1 MAVADRLPGG
11 WPDEQELG
19 RLAYS
24 SPDPLMMLDEH
35 GVILAV
41 NPAWSDVLGWEADD
55 LLDRRFFDF
64 IHTEDLQHTT
74 DRWKDV
80 VAGDPVV
87 DERNRWVTATD
98 QWRWLSW
105 SWKRNAETGHV
116 FSAGRDVTSHM
127 DLYLRVTED
136 RQLLASAET
145 LAQVGAWE
153 WTSQPDILSMSE
165 HMRALLDIDDNA
177 PITSDR
183 AMQLIHLDDRE
194 RILGLLTTSIE
205 RGEKVDTEFRIA
217 GTGGGNRVLV
227 MHAEPIRDEQ
237 GMVHLHGAVQDV
249 TEQRRLAT
257 LKDAFLAA
265 VSHELRTPLTVIKG
279 VADTLVRLHVKD
291 EQQRS
296 RLQGALVRN
305 VDRLEHLM
313 ADLLDFGT
321 LRRGD
326 MQLRTGTC
334 DLAALVH
341 QLVAVSPI
349 AERAIIDG
357 PTSLPVDVDRVI
369 VERIV
374 LNLLDNAAKYAP
386 TGPVEVSYGRRGEM
400 LRLSVADAGP
410 GVTAAEA
417 ARIFEPFYRVA
428 DDRPQPGMGI
438 GLALVGEFAR
448 AHDGRAWVEP
458 HEPGAEFIVEIRAAP
473 LDQSD

>member
-1 MAVADRLPGG
+1 MAGADRIQGG

-24 SPDPLMMLDEH
+24 SPDPLMMLDED

-41 NPAWSDVLGWEADD
+41 NPAWSQVLGWETDD

-64 IHTEDLQHTT
+64 IHADDQQRTT

-80 VAGDPVV
+80 VAGTPVV

-98 QWRWLSW
+98 GWRWLSW
-105 SWKRNAETGHV
+105 SWKRNAETGHI

-136 RQLLASAET
+136 RQLLASAEA
-145 LAQVGAWE
+145 LAHVGAWE
-153 WTSQPDILSMSE
+153 WTSQPDVVSMSE
-165 HMRALLDIDDNA
+165 HMRALLNIEDHD

-183 AMQLIHLDDRE
+183 AMQLLHPDDRQG
-194 RILGLLTTSIE
+194 ILGLLTNSIE
-205 RGEKVDTEFRIA
+205 RGEKVDTEFRIVGA
-217 GTGGGNRVLV
+217 DGDDRVLV
-227 MHAEPIRDEQ
+227 MHAEPARDEQ
-237 GMVHLHGAVQDV
+237 GVVHLHGAVQDV

-279 VADTLVRLHVKD
+279 VADTLVRLHVQD
-291 EQQRS
+291 QQQRS

-326 MQLRTGTC
+326 MRLRPGTF
-334 DLAALVH
+334 DLAALVDR
-341 QLVAVSPI
+341 LVAASPI
-349 AERAIIDG
+349 AERASIDG
-357 PTSLPVDVDRVI
+357 PSPLSVNADRVI

-386 TGPVEVSYGRRGEM
+386 TGPIEVSYRHHGEM

-417 ARIFEPFYRVA
+417 AQIFQPFYRVA
-428 DDRPQPGMGI
+428 DDHPQPGMGI
-438 GLALVGEFAR
+438 GLALVAEFAR
-448 AHDGRAWVEP
+448 AHDGQAWVEP
-458 HEPGAEFIVEIRAAP
+458 HEPGAEFIVEIRPAS
-473 LDQSD
+473 LEHSD